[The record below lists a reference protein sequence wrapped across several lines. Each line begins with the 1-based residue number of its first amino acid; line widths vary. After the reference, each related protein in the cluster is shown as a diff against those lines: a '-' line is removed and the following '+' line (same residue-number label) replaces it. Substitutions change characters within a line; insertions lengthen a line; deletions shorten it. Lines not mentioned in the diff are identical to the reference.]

1 MGFFGNLIEMLMGM
15 KVHDNCTKNEPMTE
29 EEEMETL
36 FYLNTQM
43 DKEMEEW
50 EKNNKNDI

>member
-36 FYLNTQM
+36 LYLNTQM

-50 EKNNKNDI
+50 